1 ATPEQAQ
8 ANQIEEEDDSDA
20 VHSANDI
27 YEMITGH
34 TEEEIDTEEIDT
46 EEIDTEEIDTEET
59 PIAQDIQGQDRRN
72 TIAEEIPLVQSYTR
86 NIESALE

>member
-1 ATPEQAQ
+1 
-8 ANQIEEEDDSDA
+8 
-20 VHSANDI
+20 
-27 YEMITGH
+27 MITGH
-34 TEEEIDTEEIDT
+34 IEEEIDTEEIDTEEIDT

-59 PIAQDIQGQDRRN
+59 PIAQDIQGQDRGN

>member
-1 ATPEQAQ
+1 MK

-34 TEEEIDTEEIDT
+34 IE
-46 EEIDTEEIDTEET
+46 EEIDTEET
-59 PIAQDIQGQDRRN
+59 PIAQDIQGQDRGN